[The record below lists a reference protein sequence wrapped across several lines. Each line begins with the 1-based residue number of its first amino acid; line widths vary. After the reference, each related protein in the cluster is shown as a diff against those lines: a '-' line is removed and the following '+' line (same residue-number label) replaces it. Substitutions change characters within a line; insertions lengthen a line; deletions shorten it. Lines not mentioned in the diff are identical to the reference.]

1 MTTKTHRTILIP
13 LHRLFVAVASFGYL
27 SHAAELHD
35 TMPDTWAA
43 TDALGR
49 VLPMS
54 AEVGAPKPNRT
65 VGIFYFNWHAAFG
78 NKEVHDIAKIL
89 SANPAAP
96 PWGPVQAPH
105 YWSEPRFGYDL
116 PPLNVATFRERISAG
131 ANQGRARD
139 ATREEVHC
147 GADHREAP

>member
-27 SHAAELHD
+27 SHAAELRD

-89 SANPAAP
+89 AANPADDWSHSSLDKDLRVIP
-96 PWGPVQAPH
+96 QIPVYQA
-105 YWSEPRFGYDL
+105 ETLIGG
-116 PPLNVATFRERISAG
+116 NV
-131 ANQGRARD
+131 
-139 ATREEVHC
+139 
-147 GADHREAP
+147 P